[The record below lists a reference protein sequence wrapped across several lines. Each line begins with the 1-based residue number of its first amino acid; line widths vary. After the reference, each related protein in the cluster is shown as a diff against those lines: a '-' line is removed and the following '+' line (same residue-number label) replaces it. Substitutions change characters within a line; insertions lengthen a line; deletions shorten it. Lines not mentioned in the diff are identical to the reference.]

1 MEIGRQLNLSVRTVE
16 NHRSRILK
24 KTRRSSRAELVASAR
39 ASTASLTSDARYL
52 AAGPALAPRGDALGA
67 GPDGAADGLMA
78 VPRGGRTDR
87 TKGLTQVGT
96 PFAVTACPI
105 VSTSQSTPGERR
117 CLRVVRAAR
126 GHVWF
131 RGAVLAGPRAAYDR
145 TVVQGNDRIRACP
158 QQCAR
163 RGAEVLKAANEVF
176 AAVCRRRSS
185 AADGAFSCVTLL
197 PEPSRCAG
205 CETWDD
211 RGGAW

>member
-1 MEIGRQLNLSVRTVE
+1 MRWEQGPTARRTASWPFRGVGAPTAP
-16 NHRSRILK
+16 RASLK
-24 KTRRSSRAELVASAR
+24 WVPRL
-39 ASTASLTSDARYL
+39 ASTAY
-52 AAGPALAPRGDALGA
+52 
-67 GPDGAADGLMA
+67 
-78 VPRGGRTDR
+78 
-87 TKGLTQVGT
+87 
-96 PFAVTACPI
+96 PI

-163 RGAEVLKAANEVF
+163 RGAEVLKAADEVC

-185 AADGAFSCVTLL
+185 AADGAFSCVTLP
-197 PEPSRCAG
+197 PEPSGCAG